1 MPYTMEFQTTGFIIL
16 VMLTVEF
23 FSKKRWKSLPNYIFR
38 YILITSVLV
47 AGCDVVSVFF
57 IANRESFPILNMF
70 FGKLYVVLVVLYDL
84 LFLAHTLANTV
95 YEGISPVKIRIKKMI
110 FAGFALLSIAVF
122 FIVLFFPLYFSGSAR
137 DIYSY
142 GIPTS
147 AAYVYTGLSIVFVL
161 GIQLANCKKVPL
173 RRQMPVYFFCTMEI
187 VGALLQMFNS
197 ELLIVSFVIA
207 TTVLLMYFTLEN
219 PDMYLIAKLNEA
231 NSRIRSLLLN
241 ILPSKV
247 ADRLE
252 DNLEESIIEKYDSIS
267 VCFMDIVDF
276 SQMSLVIGAEKLVV
290 LLNNLFSEIDN
301 IVGDFRI
308 EKIKTIGDAY
318 MAAAGL
324 PDRYEGHEEEI
335 VNFARTV
342 IKKIEEFNKR
352 NNTNLHVRIGINTG
366 MAVAGIIGKKKFIYD
381 IWGESVNLAARQES
395 YGIADKICV
404 SESTMEILKDK
415 YEFTDRGLIDIKGFG
430 PTPSYILGEKKNQDW

>member
-1 MPYTMEFQTTGFIIL
+1 MMPYTMEFQTTGFIIL

-335 VNFARTV
+335 VNFARAV

-430 PTPSYILGEKKNQDW
+430 PTPSYILGEKKN

>member
-57 IANRESFPILNMF
+57 IVNRESFPILNMF

-335 VNFARTV
+335 VNFARAV

-430 PTPSYILGEKKNQDW
+430 PTPSYILGEKKN

>member
-47 AGCDVVSVFF
+47 TGCDVVSVFF

-70 FGKLYVVLVVLYDL
+70 FGKLYIVLVVLYDL

-335 VNFARTV
+335 VNFARAV

-430 PTPSYILGEKKNQDW
+430 PTPSYILGEKKN

>member
-47 AGCDVVSVFF
+47 TGCDVVSVFF

-335 VNFARTV
+335 VNFARAV

-395 YGIADKICV
+395 NGIADKICV

-430 PTPSYILGEKKNQDW
+430 PTPSYILGEKKN

>member
-1 MPYTMEFQTTGFIIL
+1 
-16 VMLTVEF
+16 
-23 FSKKRWKSLPNYIFR
+23 
-38 YILITSVLV
+38 
-47 AGCDVVSVFF
+47 
-57 IANRESFPILNMF
+57 
-70 FGKLYVVLVVLYDL
+70 
-84 LFLAHTLANTV
+84 
-95 YEGISPVKIRIKKMI
+95 
-110 FAGFALLSIAVF
+110 
-122 FIVLFFPLYFSGSAR
+122 
-137 DIYSY
+137 
-142 GIPTS
+142 
-147 AAYVYTGLSIVFVL
+147 
-161 GIQLANCKKVPL
+161 
-173 RRQMPVYFFCTMEI
+173 
-187 VGALLQMFNS
+187 
-197 ELLIVSFVIA
+197 
-207 TTVLLMYFTLEN
+207 MYFTLEN

-276 SQMSLVIGAEKLVV
+276 SQMSQIIGAEKLVV

-335 VNFARTV
+335 VNFARAV

-404 SESTMEILKDK
+404 SKSTMEILKDK

-430 PTPSYILGEKKNQDW
+430 PTPSYILGEKKN

>member
-1 MPYTMEFQTTGFIIL
+1 MPYTMEFQTAGFIIL

-47 AGCDVVSVFF
+47 TGCDVVSVFF
-57 IANRESFPILNMF
+57 IVNRESFPILNMF
-70 FGKLYVVLVVLYDL
+70 FGKLYIVLVVLYDL

-335 VNFARTV
+335 VNFARAV

-415 YEFTDRGLIDIKGFG
+415 YDFTDRGLIDIKGFG
-430 PTPSYILGEKKNQDW
+430 PTPSYILGEKKS

>member
-47 AGCDVVSVFF
+47 TGCDVVSVFF

-335 VNFARTV
+335 VNFARAV

-404 SESTMEILKDK
+404 SESTMESLKNK

-430 PTPSYILGEKKNQDW
+430 PTPSYILGEKKN

>member
-335 VNFARTV
+335 VNFARAV

-404 SESTMEILKDK
+404 SKSTMEILKDK

-430 PTPSYILGEKKNQDW
+430 PTPSYILGEKKN

>member
-47 AGCDVVSVFF
+47 TGCDVVSVFF

-187 VGALLQMFNS
+187 VGALVQMFNS

-207 TTVLLMYFTLEN
+207 KTVLLMYFTLEN

-276 SQMSLVIGAEKLVV
+276 SQMSQIIGAEKLVV

-335 VNFARTV
+335 VNFARAV

-430 PTPSYILGEKKNQDW
+430 PTPSYILGEKKN

>member
-1 MPYTMEFQTTGFIIL
+1 MPYTMEFQTAGFIIL

-47 AGCDVVSVFF
+47 TGCDVVSVFF

-70 FGKLYVVLVVLYDL
+70 FGKLYIVLVVLYDL

-122 FIVLFFPLYFSGSAR
+122 CIVLFFPLYFSGSAR

-276 SQMSLVIGAEKLVV
+276 SQMSQIIGAEKLVV

-335 VNFARTV
+335 VNFARAV

-415 YEFTDRGLIDIKGFG
+415 YDFTDRGLIDIKGFG
-430 PTPSYILGEKKNQDW
+430 PTPSYILGEKKN

>member
-47 AGCDVVSVFF
+47 TGCDVVSVFF

-122 FIVLFFPLYFSGSAR
+122 FIVLFFPLYFSGSSR

-267 VCFMDIVDF
+267 VCFIDIVDF

-335 VNFARTV
+335 VNFARAV

-404 SESTMEILKDK
+404 SKSTMEILKDK

-430 PTPSYILGEKKNQDW
+430 PTPSYILGEKKN

>member
-47 AGCDVVSVFF
+47 TGCDVVSVFF

-276 SQMSLVIGAEKLVV
+276 SQMSQIIGAEKLVV

-335 VNFARTV
+335 VNFARAV

-430 PTPSYILGEKKNQDW
+430 PTPSYILGEKKK

>member
-1 MPYTMEFQTTGFIIL
+1 MPYTMEFQTAAFIIL

-47 AGCDVVSVFF
+47 TGCDVVSAFL

-110 FAGFALLSIAVF
+110 FAGFAVLSIAVF

-147 AAYVYTGLSIVFVL
+147 AAYIYTGLSLVFVL

-335 VNFARTV
+335 VNFARAV

-381 IWGESVNLAARQES
+381 IWGESVNLASRQES

-404 SESTMEILKDK
+404 SESTMKILKDK
-415 YEFTDRGLIDIKGFG
+415 YEFIDRGLIDIKGFG
-430 PTPSYILGEKKNQDW
+430 PTHSYVLGEKKK

>member
-1 MPYTMEFQTTGFIIL
+1 MPYTMEFQTAGFIIL

-47 AGCDVVSVFF
+47 TGCDVVSVFF
-57 IANRESFPILNMF
+57 IVNRESFPILNMF
-70 FGKLYVVLVVLYDL
+70 FGKLYIVLVVLYDL

-110 FAGFALLSIAVF
+110 FAGFALLSIAAF
-122 FIVLFFPLYFSGSAR
+122 CIVLFFPLYFSGSAR

-335 VNFARTV
+335 VNFARAV

-430 PTPSYILGEKKNQDW
+430 PTPSYILGEKKN

>member
-1 MPYTMEFQTTGFIIL
+1 MPYTMEFQTAAFIIL

-47 AGCDVVSVFF
+47 TGCDVVSAFL

-110 FAGFALLSIAVF
+110 FAGFAVLSIAVF

-147 AAYVYTGLSIVFVL
+147 AAYIYTGLSLVFVL

-335 VNFARTV
+335 VNFARAV

-381 IWGESVNLAARQES
+381 IWGESVNLASRQES

-404 SESTMEILKDK
+404 SESTMKILKDK

-430 PTPSYILGEKKNQDW
+430 PTHSYVLGEKKK

>member
-1 MPYTMEFQTTGFIIL
+1 MPYTMEFQTAGFIIL

-47 AGCDVVSVFF
+47 TGCDVVSVFF
-57 IANRESFPILNMF
+57 IVNRESFPILNMF
-70 FGKLYVVLVVLYDL
+70 FGKLYIVLVVLYDL

-110 FAGFALLSIAVF
+110 FAGFALLSIAAF
-122 FIVLFFPLYFSGSAR
+122 CIVLFFPLYFSGSAR

-335 VNFARTV
+335 VNFARAV

-430 PTPSYILGEKKNQDW
+430 PTPSYILGEKKS

>member
-1 MPYTMEFQTTGFIIL
+1 MPYTMEFQTAGFIIL

-47 AGCDVVSVFF
+47 TGCDVVSVFF

-70 FGKLYVVLVVLYDL
+70 FGKLYIVLVVLYDL

-110 FAGFALLSIAVF
+110 FAGFAVLSIAVF
-122 FIVLFFPLYFSGSAR
+122 FVVLFFPLYFSGSAR

-142 GIPTS
+142 GIPAS
-147 AAYVYTGLSIVFVL
+147 AAYIYTGLSIVFVL

-335 VNFARTV
+335 VNFARAV

-415 YEFTDRGLIDIKGFG
+415 YEFTDRGLIEIKGFG
-430 PTPSYILGEKKNQDW
+430 PTHSYIIGEKKS

>member
-47 AGCDVVSVFF
+47 TGCDVVSVFF

-70 FGKLYVVLVVLYDL
+70 FGKLYIVLVVLYDL

-276 SQMSLVIGAEKLVV
+276 SQMSQIIGAEKLVV

-335 VNFARTV
+335 VNFARAV

-430 PTPSYILGEKKNQDW
+430 PTPSYILGEKKN

>member
-47 AGCDVVSVFF
+47 TGCDVVSVFF

-335 VNFARTV
+335 VNFARAV

-395 YGIADKICV
+395 YGVADKICV

-430 PTPSYILGEKKNQDW
+430 PTPSYILGEKKN

>member
-276 SQMSLVIGAEKLVV
+276 SQMSQVIGAEKLVV

-335 VNFARTV
+335 VNFARAV

-404 SESTMEILKDK
+404 SKSTMEILKDK

-430 PTPSYILGEKKNQDW
+430 PTPSYILGEKKN

>member
-70 FGKLYVVLVVLYDL
+70 FGKLYIVLVVLYDL

-276 SQMSLVIGAEKLVV
+276 SQMSQVIGAEKLVV

-404 SESTMEILKDK
+404 SKSTMEILKDK

-430 PTPSYILGEKKNQDW
+430 PTPSYILGEKKN

>member
-47 AGCDVVSVFF
+47 TGCDVVSVFF

-335 VNFARTV
+335 VNFARAV

-395 YGIADKICV
+395 YGIVDKICV
-404 SESTMEILKDK
+404 SKSTMEILKDK

-430 PTPSYILGEKKNQDW
+430 PTPSYILGEKKN

>member
-47 AGCDVVSVFF
+47 TGCDVVSVFF

-187 VGALLQMFNS
+187 VGALLQMFNN

-335 VNFARTV
+335 VNFARAV

-404 SESTMEILKDK
+404 SKSTMEILKDK

-430 PTPSYILGEKKNQDW
+430 PTPSYILGEKKN

>member
-47 AGCDVVSVFF
+47 TGCDVVSVFF

-276 SQMSLVIGAEKLVV
+276 SQMSQIIGAEKLVV

-404 SESTMEILKDK
+404 SKSTMEILKDK

-430 PTPSYILGEKKNQDW
+430 PTPSYILGEKKK

>member
-47 AGCDVVSVFF
+47 TGCDVVSVFF

-335 VNFARTV
+335 VNFARAV

-430 PTPSYILGEKKNQDW
+430 PTPSYILGEKKN

>member
-335 VNFARTV
+335 VNFARVV

-430 PTPSYILGEKKNQDW
+430 PTPSYILGEKKN

>member
-47 AGCDVVSVFF
+47 TGCDVVSVFF

-276 SQMSLVIGAEKLVV
+276 SQMSQIIGAEKLVV

-335 VNFARTV
+335 VNFARAV

-430 PTPSYILGEKKNQDW
+430 PTPSYILGEKKN

>member
-1 MPYTMEFQTTGFIIL
+1 MMPYTMEFQTTGFIIL

-70 FGKLYVVLVVLYDL
+70 FGKLYIVLVVLYDL

-335 VNFARTV
+335 VNFARAV

-430 PTPSYILGEKKNQDW
+430 PTPSYILGEKKK

>member
-1 MPYTMEFQTTGFIIL
+1 MPYTMEFQTAGFIIL

-47 AGCDVVSVFF
+47 TGCDVVSVFF

-276 SQMSLVIGAEKLVV
+276 SQMSQIIGAEKLVV

-335 VNFARTV
+335 VNFARAV

-381 IWGESVNLAARQES
+381 IWGESVNLASRQES

-404 SESTMEILKDK
+404 SESTMESLKNK

-430 PTPSYILGEKKNQDW
+430 PTPSYILGEKKN

>member
-47 AGCDVVSVFF
+47 TGCDVVSVFF

-276 SQMSLVIGAEKLVV
+276 SQMSQIIGAEKLVV

-430 PTPSYILGEKKNQDW
+430 PTPSYILGEKKN